1 MEKSLEKAA
10 CEKHVRIKAAFDSE
24 ENGIYQ
30 PKANSYSNTN
40 TKFHF
45 L

>member
-30 PKANSYSNTN
+30 PKANLFQHKY
-40 TKFHF
+40 
-45 L
+45 